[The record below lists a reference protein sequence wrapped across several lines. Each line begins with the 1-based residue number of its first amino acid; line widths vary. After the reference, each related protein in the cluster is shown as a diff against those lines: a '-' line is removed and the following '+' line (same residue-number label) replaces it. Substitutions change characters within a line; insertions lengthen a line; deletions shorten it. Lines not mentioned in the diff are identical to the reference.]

1 MPVKHVGRWC
11 HERLPSSVQSQRRI
25 REMGLTTNDDRDA
38 PLPSLRTQLDES
50 EKLEEDARNL
60 MLFEWARELLL
71 EDEA

>member
-1 MPVKHVGRWC
+1 
-11 HERLPSSVQSQRRI
+11 
-25 REMGLTTNDDRDA
+25 MGLTTNDDRDA